1 MRFSSLSAARI
12 ISTFAVLALAAVMLA
27 ATPQSASA
35 GIFRFLFGK
44 NNANN
49 VDWDR
54 VSGKQRVPFSREYA
68 LGTVV
73 VSFSDRR
80 LYFIS
85 EPGVAISYPVG
96 TPTGE
101 ARWSGIS
108 HVSRKVVN
116 PKWTPTPD
124 MRRENPELPVSMPG
138 GHPYNP
144 LGPRAPVEVLVKVD
158 VLDGARGASA
168 AAAGR
173 RSSPIASPCIPRPD
187 RACGKARARRDA
199 AGSLRRSGRA
209 SRRSRALRER

>member
-144 LGPRAPVEVLVKVD
+144 LGPRALYLGDTLYRIHGTDAPWTVGEEVSHGCVRLYNTDIVDLYDRVPVGAKVI
-158 VLDGARGASA
+158 VTWKRFA
-168 AAAGR
+168 
-173 RSSPIASPCIPRPD
+173 
-187 RACGKARARRDA
+187 
-199 AGSLRRSGRA
+199 
-209 SRRSRALRER
+209 